1 MVVVLPASMWA
12 TMPMLRTFDSSELI
26 GWLLYHIAAQ
36 QTGAIPLAP
45 RQIRRGDN
53 AQTGFWDAPTQ
64 MSQVPSAEGGL
75 RASLIRPV

>member
-1 MVVVLPASMWA
+1 MWA

-26 GWLLYHIAAQ
+26 DGLLYHIAAQ
-36 QTGAIPLAP
+36 QAGAIPLA

-53 AQTGFWDAPTQ
+53 AQTGFWDAPAQ
-64 MSQVPSAEGGL
+64 MPQVPSAEGGL